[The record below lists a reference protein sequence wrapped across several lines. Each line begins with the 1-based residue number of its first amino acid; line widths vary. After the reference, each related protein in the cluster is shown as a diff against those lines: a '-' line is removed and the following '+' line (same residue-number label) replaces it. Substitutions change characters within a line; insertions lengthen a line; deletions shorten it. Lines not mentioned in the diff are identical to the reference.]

1 MDQYRFTKKHT
12 QIAKGI
18 AMILMLFDHLYW
30 MEYGEYTA
38 FIKLPNGHDIP
49 WMIGS
54 IGNICV
60 AMFLFLSGYGMYYT
74 QKKKDK
80 FTIKDSLIR
89 IKNIWVQYLL
99 MTAVIIVI
107 DTLFGKIEVSFKK
120 VILNIMALDYSY
132 NLFAWFMI
140 TYVVII
146 LVFPFINNIFKKTNI
161 VVECI
166 GIVGIKVA
174 ITVIN
179 YILQRYVGVN
189 QIIYKVF
196 LEPFTFLPVFLIGY
210 VCAKH
215 FIFENTIC
223 ALQKVK
229 IINYKLLL
237 CLILF
242 GTVTFMF
249 IETNTLFDNLTGPIL
264 CFSFAYILFGTNI
277 GKLIGFIGNHS
288 TNMWLIHYPIMVT
301 LMNKIVY
308 LPKYWFLILI
318 WIIILMLPFCYVSD
332 YVMKAING
340 IKR

>member
-1 MDQYRFTKKHT
+1 MEQYRFTKKHT

-18 AMILMLFDHLYW
+18 AMILMLSEHLYW
-30 MEYGEYTA
+30 MGYGQYTTL
-38 FIKLPNGHDIP
+38 IKLPNGYDIP

-54 IGNICV
+54 IGRICV
-60 AMFLFLSGYGMYYT
+60 SMFLLLSGYGMYYT

-89 IKNIWVQYLL
+89 IKNIWIQYLL
-99 MTAVIIVI
+99 ITTVIIVI
-107 DTLFGKIEVSFKK
+107 DTLFGKIDISSKK
-120 VILNIMALDYSY
+120 VILNIIALDYSY

-140 TYVVII
+140 TYVIII

-174 ITVIN
+174 ITVVN
-179 YILQRYVGVN
+179 YILHRYVGIN

-196 LEPFTFLPVFLIGY
+196 LEPFMFLPVFLIGY

-215 FIFENTIC
+215 FIFEKSVCTLEKI
-223 ALQKVK
+223 K

-237 CLILF
+237 CLIIL

-264 CFSFAYILFGTNI
+264 CFTFAYILFGTSI
-277 GKLIGFIGNHS
+277 GKFIGFIGNHS

-308 LPKYWFLILI
+308 LPKYWFLILV
-318 WIIILMLPFCYVSD
+318 WIIILMLPFCYVLD
-332 YVMKAING
+332 YVMKVING